1 MTTRTR
7 LVLALVLTAT
17 AAGGCKKKKKPIE
30 TPEEETTAVATVEQ
44 ALAVASVSPSTLQ
57 PNTPSTI
64 TVRGNGFQAGAK
76 VWVGSAAATGV
87 SVSGTSSLTASVPG
101 LAVGTYDVQVGNPDG
116 KSATLYQALTV
127 EGVSPECAQV
137 TAYFDFDSFTLR
149 GDSVSKLTDRLA
161 CWTGTTNGITVEGH
175 TDERG
180 TIDYNLAL
188 GEKRATS
195 VATWLGS
202 HGVARSRM
210 ETVSY
215 GEEHP
220 VDPGHDEAAWAANR
234 RAEVRLK
241 R

>member
-7 LVLALVLTAT
+7 LALALVLTAT
-17 AAGGCKKKKKPIE
+17 AAGGCKKKKKPVE
-30 TPEEETTAVATVEQ
+30 VPEEEPTPVAAVEQ
-44 ALAVASVSPSTLQ
+44 ALAVASVSPSTLP
-57 PNTPSTI
+57 PNVPSTI

-76 VWVGSAAATGV
+76 VWVGSTAATNV
-87 SVSGTSSLTASVPG
+87 SVSGTSSLSASVPG
-101 LAVGTYDVQVGNPDG
+101 LAAGTYDVQVGNPDG

-127 EGVSPECAQV
+127 EGISPECAQV

-149 GDSVSKLTDRLA
+149 GDSVSQLTQRLA
-161 CWTGTTNGITVEGH
+161 CWTDTTNGILVEGH
-175 TDERG
+175 ADERG

-188 GEKRATS
+188 GEKRASS

-202 HGVARSRM
+202 HGVARSRV

-215 GEEHP
+215 GEERP
-220 VDPGHDEAAWAANR
+220 ADPGHDERAWAANR
-234 RAEVRLK
+234 RADVKLK